1 MNNNLSVALIRAVIH
16 AFYPD
21 SYIAIVEILIND
33 KFLRE
38 DDMDL
43 RLSLPSRAIRKILEA
58 LRAERLVSVE
68 IADDTSG
75 DRNVKFWYIDYNLA
89 VRVITY
95 RIYLLQSRLNAS
107 AASTRSSAVFLCPS
121 YSAGLCHGKYNEH
134 EATRYVDFSDPNRA
148 RFLCHECKRR
158 EDTCST
164 FADIETYTLK
174 QVDVGGKEGD
184 LKVLKNK
191 VQTQLSSHSCPTLGQ
206 LRPSIFSLLN
216 DINSLTTST
225 VTSNLPSENMARGVG
240 TRRIRGTGRTVALNR
255 DMSRIIRDGGEDYVY
270 DANSNKKRKDSNFLC
285 AIAEE
290 HRSHDS
296 FSENDDNSDSDSSSS
311 EPDDGLTKEERA
323 RLFQLAYKKELERK
337 RQEMLASSS
346 SSNSSEEGEE
356 EEEFESDDDCV
367 WED

>member
-1 MNNNLSVALIRAVIH
+1 MNDNLSVALIRAVIH

-191 VQTQLSSHSCPTLGQ
+191 VQTQVRQ
-206 LRPSIFSLLN
+206 IFSFPSLYPFSSYQPPHLQQTQHKHKHKQLQLLALLPLLSHPRTTA
-216 DINSLTTST
+216 SLDLLPPKRHQFPNHQHG
-225 VTSNLPSENMARGVG
+225 NLQPPLREH
-240 TRRIRGTGRTVALNR
+240 GTGGRH
-255 DMSRIIRDGGEDYVY
+255 E
-270 DANSNKKRKDSNFLC
+270 ANTRNGTDCC
-285 AIAEE
+285 A
-290 HRSHDS
+290 
-296 FSENDDNSDSDSSSS
+296 
-311 EPDDGLTKEERA
+311 
-323 RLFQLAYKKELERK
+323 Q
-337 RQEMLASSS
+337 
-346 SSNSSEEGEE
+346 
-356 EEEFESDDDCV
+356 
-367 WED
+367 